1 VPASFVEQER
11 RCWHTNVFR
20 IHRLARADPS
30 LGVRLLAPDRLA
42 VVEDGVRLIAWFKL
56 NMASEPVLFGTEADA
71 PGTLFGPLSAH
82 VGGACFPRWGSA
94 LDGSWRYEV
103 LVAEFMTRP
112 QAMPPL
118 PGL

>member
-1 VPASFVEQER
+1 
-11 RCWHTNVFR
+11 
-20 IHRLARADPS
+20 
-30 LGVRLLAPDRLA
+30 
-42 VVEDGVRLIAWFKL
+42 
-56 NMASEPVLFGTEADA
+56 
-71 PGTLFGPLSAH
+71 LSAH
-82 VGGACFPRWGSA
+82 VGGARFPRWGSA